1 MTGEAHYR
9 HLAARGALFGAAFQ
23 GVRQIWAGD
32 GEALGEVAVL
42 LPPLAGNRPHPAV
55 LDGCLQVGAAA
66 VAESG
71 DMFMPVALDRF
82 ICRDVAWPAQVLV
95 HAVRCNADPLRPAF
109 DFTVLDADGNP
120 LAQFRN
126 LAFRRAH
133 GANAGDDIGG
143 WFHELTWRAWP
154 IAEASDDALAEWF
167 VAGSGNLASAIVA
180 ELNARRRQA
189 TAFAAPD
196 AALEAALADRRG
208 RGIVF
213 VPPDLDDD
221 APDNGPM
228 SARSGLEQLLAL
240 SHCHAERGL
249 LVGCRLY
256 VVTRKVHAV
265 LPDEGTMLT
274 DAAISGLAASLF
286 NEFPEL
292 KCTRIDVDPGDA
304 VRAGKGVTQELL
316 ANAADDWT
324 AYRDGHRF
332 VARLQA
338 AACMD
343 IGEQEPVRL
352 VSDHGMNGLEWRA
365 MQRRALGPD
374 EIEIEVRAAPL
385 NFRDVVSVVGLIAV
399 QAELGSECA
408 GVVSRVGHAVKRFR
422 PGDDVVAVTP
432 GSFASFA
439 VASEVRTIAK
449 PASLPFETAAAQ
461 SLVYLTADHC
471 LNDIARMRAGERV
484 LIHAATGGVG
494 LAALQLCR
502 QAGVEIYAT
511 AGSEA
516 KRQYLREL
524 GIEHVFSSRDVEF
537 AAAIRNVTDGQGVD
551 IVLNSLAG
559 PFVDAGLSVLRP
571 GGRFVEIG
579 KTDIR
584 DKAAI
589 ELAHPDIRYDAID
602 LTTRLHA
609 QPEQTMARMGELFAA
624 MVQGELQPVPHRSY
638 GFADASL
645 AFRELAAARHIGKL
659 VLISA
664 EARPAVQSDGAYI
677 VTGGAASVGFAVA
690 EWLAEQGAGKVIL
703 LNRRAPTPDVAARI
717 ARWRDKGV
725 DMVARQGDVR
735 SWSTVTS
742 IVAEVAG
749 SLRGVIHCANVLD
762 DAPIGEL
769 DWQRFEQV
777 MLPKAQGAW
786 HLHRATRGCPLDFF
800 VLFSSWAAIA
810 GKRGGA
816 NYAAASVALDSLAH
830 LRRREGLPA
839 LSIDWGAWTDIGWAA
854 RLADDMPARPGFG
867 AMKPDKALAAM
878 AIAMRRAGSAQ
889 VAIAPIDWARLMPTL
904 GRHPASVFSGF
915 AGPQRIVDGAAST
928 KALPSLAEITACSPP
943 DAVHLAVVSHL
954 QAIAAAALFIDE
966 PSQIDPDQPL
976 QEMGLDSIMAVDLR
990 NTLAHSLDAAL
1001 PATLLFDHPTLNS
1014 LARFSIALVSPQQ
1027 RSPMPVQAPASG
1039 EDDLLSLI
1047 EGLSDAEVEARWS
1060 HRTTEVAL

>member
-1 MTGEAHYR
+1 M
-9 HLAARGALFGAAFQ
+9 
-23 GVRQIWAGD
+23 
-32 GEALGEVAVL
+32 
-42 LPPLAGNRPHPAV
+42 
-55 LDGCLQVGAAA
+55 
-66 VAESG
+66 
-71 DMFMPVALDRF
+71 
-82 ICRDVAWPAQVLV
+82 
-95 HAVRCNADPLRPAF
+95 
-109 DFTVLDADGNP
+109 
-120 LAQFRN
+120 
-126 LAFRRAH
+126 
-133 GANAGDDIGG
+133 
-143 WFHELTWRAWP
+143 
-154 IAEASDDALAEWF
+154 
-167 VAGSGNLASAIVA
+167 
-180 ELNARRRQA
+180 
-189 TAFAAPD
+189 
-196 AALEAALADRRG
+196 
-208 RGIVF
+208 
-213 VPPDLDDD
+213 
-221 APDNGPM
+221 
-228 SARSGLEQLLAL
+228 
-240 SHCHAERGL
+240 
-249 LVGCRLY
+249 
-256 VVTRKVHAV
+256 
-265 LPDEGTMLT
+265 
-274 DAAISGLAASLF
+274 
-286 NEFPEL
+286 
-292 KCTRIDVDPGDA
+292 
-304 VRAGKGVTQELL
+304 
-316 ANAADDWT
+316 
-324 AYRDGHRF
+324 
-332 VARLQA
+332 
-338 AACMD
+338 
-343 IGEQEPVRL
+343 
-352 VSDHGMNGLEWRA
+352 
-365 MQRRALGPD
+365 
-374 EIEIEVRAAPL
+374 
-385 NFRDVVSVVGLIAV
+385 
-399 QAELGSECA
+399 
-408 GVVSRVGHAVKRFR
+408 VSRVGHVVKRFR

-624 MVQGELQPVPHRSY
+624 MVQGKLQPVPHRSY

-645 AFRELAAARHIGKL
+645 AFRELAAAPHIGKL

-677 VTGGAASVGFAVA
+677 VTGGAASVGFAAA
-690 EWLAEQGAGKVIL
+690 EWLAEQGAGQSDPAEL
-703 LNRRAPTPDVAARI
+703 AARLTPDVAARI

-725 DMVARQGDVR
+725 DMVARQGDVSPR
-735 SWSTVTS
+735 STVTS

-749 SLRGVIHCANVLD
+749 SLRGVIHWRQRAGRRAD
-762 DAPIGEL
+762 RRIGLAALRTGHVAE
-769 DWQRFEQV
+769 
-777 MLPKAQGAW
+777 G
-786 HLHRATRGCPLDFF
+786 TRGLAP
-800 VLFSSWAAIA
+800 
-810 GKRGGA
+810 
-816 NYAAASVALDSLAH
+816 ASGNTRVPARLLRPVFILGSDRRQA
-830 LRRREGLPA
+830 RRRELRRGQRCFGQ
-839 LSIDWGAWTDIGWAA
+839 SGASS
-854 RLADDMPARPGFG
+854 PARRT
-867 AMKPDKALAAM
+867 ACAEH
-878 AIAMRRAGSAQ
+878 
-889 VAIAPIDWARLMPTL
+889 RLGCLDRYWL
-904 GRHPASVFSGF
+904 GRAPRRRYAGASPLRRHEAGQGAGRHGDCDAPSRFRTGRHRTNRLGAPDANIGAPPASVFSGF

-928 KALPSLAEITACSPP
+928 NALPSLAEITACSPP